1 MFVCGVWTYAY
12 MYVSPQ
18 QEIDFRSSFIAF
30 QIILL
35 RKSLLMNLEICDYAK
50 LIRQQ
55 DPGILWSL
63 PTWN

>member
-18 QEIDFRSSFIAF
+18 QEIDFRSFFIAF

-35 RKSLLMNLEICDYAK
+35 RQSLLMNLEICDYAK

-55 DPGILWSL
+55 DPGILLSL

>member
-12 MYVSPQ
+12 VYVSPQ
-18 QEIDFRSSFIAF
+18 QEIDFGSSFIVF

-35 RKSLLMNLEICDYAK
+35 RQSCLMNLEICDYAK

-55 DPGILWSL
+55 DPGILLSL